1 MVRSVTKPNNQISP
15 PPYRGFGEFWLLGI
29 TKIGEFGEFWFLAAS
44 KVLTVVAGWIPRL
57 GLFF

>member
-29 TKIGEFGEFWFLAAS
+29 TKIGEFGEFWLLTASNALAP
-44 KVLTVVAGWIPRL
+44 VVGWIACL
-57 GLFF
+57 GRFF